1 MKRIA
6 RANKKWRWMVLLTS
20 VFLIAFMAF
29 YAVNSKDNVYAAD
42 AYLQNSDGQ
51 EIKGNY
57 ILRRHEDIFSV
68 VSTGAGNAGYME
80 VTFSNNTK
88 LAVKN
93 TTLLQPVDGSG
104 NLSYAGPVTRM
115 ELKALDMGDVNVT
128 VRAYD
133 TKGGTLLLEQNI
145 LITVAFSINEYISL
159 DARDKA
165 SIKRIFISDER
176 SALILEP
183 EQKLCFGKNASEVS
197 EQKYLNLT
205 FGNASQIVSGGAMRA
220 EWFSDNEDVVSV
232 DYNMSDN
239 GEVRGGVVAEGAGHT
254 TLSVSWLDG
263 TTTRQDTIDVYV
275 RPKLTKDDENIG
287 SNANLGDIGGA
298 SSLFEVENGDHIG
311 VSVKIEKNQ
320 LDSVSDKITWV
331 IAKSEGTD
339 TILVRDSLG
348 NYTEEFKEEANL
360 QWIPSENSYRFDAKA
375 GTYFVLFYVS
385 GTYKS
390 FEEAQKTPPGCAP
403 VAIKNGVYVKSNYI
417 SKEITINI
425 GGSLNLPDLFNIT
438 QATFQDYF
446 VRNITDNV
454 APSTGGAVTPGDTRC
469 IEFQQGNYSISGIR
483 EGKAVIQVT
492 ANDNVNSTQLRD
504 IKPGATVYIT
514 VIVTDT
520 FTLNYSEL
528 DINVGQ
534 SKLLS
539 AVFSSEYQ
547 NTMAKFEWTFKDEK
561 DKQYIKVEPTG
572 AGGQYATVTAL
583 KEIKEDGYF
592 PVVILKRTLNGV
604 THTAS
609 CRIVITDAQKNF
621 KIIPSSIDAEP
632 GETFLLTT
640 DITKKT
646 SLIWMSDNETVATV
660 VDSSTSSMPSAMLTA
675 KAPGK
680 ATITAVNPANG
691 AHAECFIVVNRFAE
705 SIDIYIG
712 KKPYQVYYAKTSED
726 FIRMTAVPSPK
737 DCTEDTFT
745 WESTNKDV
753 ATVNE
758 NGEVTLAGNKEK
770 GAFTDIIARG
780 KGTASGTCRIYID
793 STPIASIIADVKELK
808 MVRGETYD
816 VKITYNPA
824 DPTSKELVWSSSD
837 TNVAK
842 VDSNGKITAVNPGN
856 ANIYARAKFPDG
868 VNIAELNPPIKIT
881 VTEKLTSIDFE
892 SATKYISVGGKE
904 TVNVIFKP
912 DKNINTNLKFGSSDE
927 KIFKIIETGTGSCVI
942 QGMAEGQ
949 AILTCVSEELGQSYV
964 KSCTI
969 YVTPTEIEAKDFVI
983 TPAEETVYIGATLK
997 LEKTFTP
1004 NNATN
1009 QNVTWSSSDAGIASV
1024 TSLGVVRGIKEG
1036 KVVVSA
1042 VYTDTKNKVPLIRT
1056 STINV
1061 KPAPINITDFDVTP
1075 DTQNIKVGD
1084 KFSLTPVFTPNNASN
1099 KNVEYQSLDEG
1110 VVTVSEKG
1118 EVTGVGAGDAIVQ
1131 CQAEDGGFIATCLV
1145 HVDNAVEFSLS
1156 PATREIAVGRSFK
1169 LKKVIKPE
1177 NAKKTAEWSTSNSSI
1192 ATVDASGK
1200 VTGKRIGSCTI
1211 TCTLTKYN
1219 QSAKCKVKVARLNST
1234 VKLDKKNIRI
1244 GVGQTYRLK
1253 KTVWSNN
1260 TSLPKVSWKSSNKRV
1275 ATVNSGGKITG
1286 KKVGLAKITVTTN
1299 DAIHAKATCK
1309 VRVIQRI
1316 SSIKLSSDYLVCY
1329 VGRSK
1334 RLTAKCKPSNST
1346 ITKLKWTSGDSSIAR
1361 VTATGKV
1368 RALAEGNTY
1377 ITATATDGSNKKARC
1392 FVKVLDAVPATSI
1405 VVAQSELTMQR
1416 GDSTKLT
1423 YKVLPDN
1430 TSDDLEFASD
1440 NERVARVNKKGKVTA
1455 VGTGDAT
1462 ITILAT
1468 SGASSTVD
1476 VNVVALNK
1484 TELVMRQYD
1493 TENLLVLGTS
1503 DTVTWYTSNARIVTV
1518 ENGKVVGRAEGTAYI
1533 YAYVNGCRLNCRVTI
1548 TSVNE

>member
-93 TTLLQPVDGSG
+93 TTLLQPVAGSG